1 MVGFLR
7 EGGYPMWVLVAAAVA
22 MLVSMAR
29 SLLLL
34 QRPNEAEASSRID
47 AILFWGGTALI
58 IGVLGT
64 LIGVSQMARV
74 IERMG
79 GVSAPLMWGGLRVA
93 LSSTI
98 AGFVAFATGFLV
110 WAALRARLRRMQA
123 A

>member
-7 EGGYPMWVLVAAAVA
+7 EGGYPMWVLVAAAAA
-22 MLVSMAR
+22 MLVSVVR
-29 SLLLL
+29 SVLLL
-34 QRPNEAEASSRID
+34 QRSDAAEATSRID
-47 AILFWGGTALI
+47 AVLFWGGTALI

-64 LIGVSQMARV
+64 LIGFSQMARA

-93 LSSTI
+93 LSTTI
-98 AGFVAFATGFLV
+98 AGFLAFAIGFLT
-110 WAALRARLRRMQA
+110 WAALRSRLRRLPA